1 MDARL
6 CQDQSAE
13 CLRLMR
19 SAQLE
24 REARVLKDIS
34 ASWARLAGQIDR
46 YNVLVRQQGPSSDAV
61 ERRSGVAT

>member
-1 MDARL
+1 MDARH

-19 SAQLE
+19 SALLE

-46 YNVLVRQQGPSSDAV
+46 YNVLVREHGPTSDGNQLGGSPA
-61 ERRSGVAT
+61 